1 MAVGF
6 SGMPFIGVNF
16 ATAIMERMTIQ
27 RMEHIGIVV
36 NDLGAAIKFFL
47 ELGLSLQGETPVE
60 GSWVDRIVGS
70 MVSERISQC
79 SRPLTAMDD

>member
-27 RMEHIGIVV
+27 RMEHVGIVV
-36 NDLGAAIKFFL
+36 DNLGGAIKFFV
-47 ELGLSLQGETPVE
+47 EPGLSLQGEAAAE
-60 GSWVDRIVGS
+60 GRWVDRIVW
-70 MVSERISQC
+70 
-79 SRPLTAMDD
+79 L